1 MAVTKQTYTAAPT
14 WTAADLATTYR
25 SAFIDAGLMTDWHDS
40 FLSGSIENRV
50 LRIQY
55 DVSKTYGTTFYW
67 FQFSTAGAFLHVAT
81 GWNTS
86 TDVPTGTQ
94 YLDFFS
100 TTTNATSNH
109 WQFSGSLSATTA
121 ADLIRYSSGS
131 HHWFVSRQGTTRQAF
146 TIQPASHTLQSWINL
161 DRGFYTGFASL
172 FTQATGTCGAS
183 MTFNRGP
190 ALRRDVIV
198 GPGLVG
204 STTAGNYSSTSASMA
219 LLAYVAPRHVSN
231 SYTNNISTVIAV
243 TSSDP
248 PANGSRC
255 GAIVL
260 PVGFSTSN
268 PAYTTNSN
276 PVFHSMPFTPYS
288 TTTLNSDFGITFHY
302 ATNVFG
308 FQDKFIVTAGTE
320 EWETLAFSNASVG
333 DGTTPSVAFLARV
346 V

>member
-1 MAVTKQTYTAAPT
+1 MPVTKQTYTAAPT
-14 WTAADLATTYR
+14 WTAADLATIYR

-40 FLSGSIENRV
+40 FASSGIENRV
-50 LRIQY
+50 LRVQY

-67 FQFSTAGAFLHVAT
+67 FQFSTTGAFLHVAT

-109 WQFSGSLSATTA
+109 WQFSGTLSATTA

-161 DRGFYTGFASL
+161 DRGFYSGFAGV
-172 FTQATGTCGAS
+172 FTQS
-183 MTFNRGP
+183 SSQSSPLTFTRGP
-190 ALRRDVIV
+190 ALRRDIVV
-198 GPGLVG
+198 GPSLNG
-204 STTAGNYSSTSASMA
+204 STTAANYSSSSATLA
-219 LLAYVAPRHVSN
+219 LLAYAAPGHVSN
-231 SYTNNISTVIAV
+231 TYTGNIQNITGATTGTG
-243 TSSDP
+243 TSSG
-248 PANGSRC
+248 ARC

-260 PVGFSTSN
+260 PVGFSSSN
-268 PAYTTNSN
+268 PAYTTNSI

>member
-1 MAVTKQTYTAAPT
+1 MPVTKQTYTAAPT
-14 WTAADLATTYR
+14 WTAADLATIYR

-40 FLSGSIENRV
+40 FASSGIENRV
-50 LRIQY
+50 LRVQY

-67 FQFSTAGAFLHVAT
+67 FQFSTTGAFLHVAT

-109 WQFSGSLSATTA
+109 WQFSGALSATTA

-161 DRGFYTGFASL
+161 DRGFYSGFAGAYA
-172 FTQATGTCGAS
+172 QAATAGAS
-183 MTFNRGP
+183 VTFTRGP
-190 ALRRDVIV
+190 ALRRDIIV

-204 STTAGNYSSTSASMA
+204 STTAADYAASSA
-219 LLAYVAPRHVSN
+219 LLALQSYIVPRHTSN
-231 SYTNNISTVIAV
+231 SFTANISQPIGV
-243 TSSDP
+243 TSNLSASSGP
-248 PANGSRC
+248 RC
-255 GAIVL
+255 GAVLL
-260 PVGFSTSN
+260 PVGFSSSN
-268 PAYTTNSN
+268 PAYAANSA

-320 EWETLAFSNASVG
+320 EWETLAFANASTG